1 MASTICAA
9 INQMRQTKV
18 KLASNYKLK
27 WKMKSAAEEKWE
39 IGDIA
44 RRFNEKS
51 KWKSNR
57 NYIKTKRQGRQT
69 KQIKRVREEG
79 EAGWRKLK
87 SRFLACKV
95 VVVATLAQQQHR
107 QQQQHLTVECKCLF
121 GQVC

>member
-1 MASTICAA
+1 
-9 INQMRQTKV
+9 MRQTKV
-18 KLASNYKLK
+18 KFASNYKLK

-44 RRFNEKS
+44 SRFNEKS

-57 NYIKTKRQGRQT
+57 NYIKTKWQGRQT
-69 KQIKRVREEG
+69 KQIKREGEVEKEG

-107 QQQQHLTVECKCLF
+107 QQQQQQHLTVECKCLF

>member
-1 MASTICAA
+1 
-9 INQMRQTKV
+9 
-18 KLASNYKLK
+18 
-27 WKMKSAAEEKWE
+27 MKSAAEEKWE

-57 NYIKTKRQGRQT
+57 NYIKTKWQSRQT
-69 KQIKRVREEG
+69 KQIKREG
-79 EAGWRKLK
+79 EEEGWRKLK

-107 QQQQHLTVECKCLF
+107 QQQQQHLTVECKCLF